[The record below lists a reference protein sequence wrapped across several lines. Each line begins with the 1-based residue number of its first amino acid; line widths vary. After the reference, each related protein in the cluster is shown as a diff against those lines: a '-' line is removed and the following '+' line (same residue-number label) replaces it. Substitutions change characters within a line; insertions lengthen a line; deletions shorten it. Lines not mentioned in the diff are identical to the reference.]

1 MSTAKRSIEEKRS
14 KQPKRRYGGAP
25 VESGSADWATVGAEN
40 ILECIIAAVEVGGAL
55 RFGTTSDGGAYAL
68 GVYGDGPAPYTLYS
82 GSDEGMREHL
92 RGVAAAFEAEAKERQ
107 RNSD

>member
-25 VESGSADWATVGAEN
+25 AEGGNVDWALVGAEN

-68 GVYGDGPAPYTLYS
+68 GVYGDGPTPYTLYS

-92 RGVAAAFEAEAKERQ
+92 RGVGDAFEAEAKERRQ
-107 RNSD
+107 